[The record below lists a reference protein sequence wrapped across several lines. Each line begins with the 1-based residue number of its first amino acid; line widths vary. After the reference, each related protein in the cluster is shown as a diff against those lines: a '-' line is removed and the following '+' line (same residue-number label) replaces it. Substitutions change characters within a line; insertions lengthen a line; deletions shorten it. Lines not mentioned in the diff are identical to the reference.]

1 MITELIIIIFHL
13 SIVQKVIILICHT
26 WVMMKKL
33 ECRRF
38 PQVSYICIE
47 LHLIAI
53 FFSSSSLS
61 LRVQVLVLVKL
72 IKAKSHTL
80 IVKFL
85 FFSSFFLSISWHVL
99 GILVDVWRI
108 HLLAIHKTAH
118 GSTDHHRK
126 INILCSENSC
136 WVKKVIKK

>member
-1 MITELIIIIFHL
+1 
-13 SIVQKVIILICHT
+13 
-26 WVMMKKL
+26 MKKL

-85 FFSSFFLSISWHVL
+85 FFSSFFLSIS
-99 GILVDVWRI
+99 
-108 HLLAIHKTAH
+108 LACPRNTCRCMANPPV
-118 GSTDHHRK
+118 GNT
-126 INILCSENSC
+126 
-136 WVKKVIKK
+136 